1 MANIDKEAPMLSIS
15 VGEAKN
21 RLPYFLHLVEEKNEE
36 IQITRHGKPV
46 AFINGKD
53 TSQKLEKKQ
62 KYLDGIKNWRNKYED
77 CLLSNSE
84 VEEFF
89 EREKEDD
96 FTIRHP
102 EDFS

>member
-1 MANIDKEAPMLSIS
+1 MLSVS

-46 AFINGKD
+46 AFINRKD
-53 TSQKLEKKQ
+53 SVQKLEKKQ
-62 KYLDGIKNWRNKYED
+62 KYLDGIKAWRNKYSD
-77 CLLSNSE
+77 CLLPNSE
-84 VEEFF
+84 ADSIF
-89 EREKEDD
+89 ERGKEDD

>member
-1 MANIDKEAPMLSIS
+1 MLSIS

-62 KYLDGIKNWRNKYED
+62 KYLDGIKNWRNKYSD
-77 CLLSNSE
+77 YLLPGTEADSI
-84 VEEFF
+84 F

>member
-1 MANIDKEAPMLSIS
+1 MLKVS

-53 TSQKLEKKQ
+53 AFQKLERKQ
-62 KYLDGIKNWRNKYED
+62 KYLDGLKAWRNKYAD
-77 CLLSNSE
+77 CLLSNKGYSRHG
-84 VEEFF
+84 EESAQASISAI
-89 EREKEDD
+89 D
-96 FTIRHP
+96 TGL
-102 EDFS
+102 

>member
-1 MANIDKEAPMLSIS
+1 MLKVS

-53 TSQKLEKKQ
+53 AMQKLERKQ
-62 KYLDGIKNWRNKYED
+62 KYLDGLNAWRNKYSD
-77 CLLSNSE
+77 CLLPDTEAASI
-84 VEEFF
+84 F

>member
-1 MANIDKEAPMLSIS
+1 MLSVS

-21 RLPYFLHLVEEKNEE
+21 RLPYFLHLVEENNEE

-53 TSQKLEKKQ
+53 TALKLEKKQ
-62 KYLDGIKNWRNKYED
+62 KYLDGIKAWRNKYSD
-77 CLLSNSE
+77 YLLPGTEADSI
-84 VEEFF
+84 F

>member
-1 MANIDKEAPMLSIS
+1 MLKVS

-46 AFINGKD
+46 AFINGKEAV
-53 TSQKLEKKQ
+53 QRLERKQ
-62 KYLDGIKNWRNKYED
+62 KYLDRIKAWRNKYAD

-84 VEEFF
+84 VDAIF

>member
-1 MANIDKEAPMLSIS
+1 MLSVS

-46 AFINGKD
+46 AFINGKE
-53 TSQKLEKKQ
+53 TAQKLERKQ
-62 KYLDGIKNWRNKYED
+62 KYLDGIKAWRNKYSA
-77 CLLSNSE
+77 CLLPEAE
-84 VEEFF
+84 VDSIFA
-89 EREKEDD
+89 REKEDD
-96 FTIRHP
+96 FIIRHP

>member
-1 MANIDKEAPMLSIS
+1 MLKVS

-46 AFINGKD
+46 AFIKGKNAIQRLD
-53 TSQKLEKKQ
+53 RKQ
-62 KYLDGIKNWRNKYED
+62 KYLDGLNAWRNKYSD
-77 CLLSNSE
+77 CLLPDTEAASI
-84 VEEFF
+84 F
-89 EREKEDD
+89 ERVKEED